1 MQVVGFIAGY
11 GAWSW
16 IVAGLIL
23 LALELVLPGGF
34 LLWMGI
40 AGLVTGGV
48 TLAVPIG
55 WPLQWLIFGVVSLVG
70 IALWVRWQRGR
81 PIASDR
87 PYLNRRADQL
97 VGQEAVLEQAIAQG
111 FGRVVLGDTVWR
123 VAGQDLPIGTPVRIT
138 GSTGNVL
145 QVEPIAPA
153 APAASLR

>member
-1 MQVVGFIAGY
+1 MQVVDFIAAY

-40 AGLVTGGV
+40 AGLVTGFV
-48 TLAVPIG
+48 TMAAPIG

-81 PIASDR
+81 AVASDR

-97 VGQEAVLEQAIAQG
+97 VGQQAVLEQPISQG

-123 VAGQDLPIGTPVRIT
+123 VSGPDLPIGTPVRIV
-138 GSTGNVL
+138 GSAGAVL
-145 QVEPIAPA
+145 AVEKVAD
-153 APAASLR
+153 